1 MIMRRGGGFSSF
13 HPKWTVETK
22 RIPKINVFL
31 QVFEDTVLAPNTVGL
46 IDGQLAAIMQRF
58 ELRRNTRAFW
68 QPDFGFRRHADGRHR
83 HRHRASVCGGRG
95 LRWKRFAV

>member
-46 IDGQLAAIMQRF
+46 IDGQLGNRKSRIIHTAPSLLMR
-58 ELRRNTRAFW
+58 LGT
-68 QPDFGFRRHADGRHR
+68 
-83 HRHRASVCGGRG
+83 G
-95 LRWKRFAV
+95 LL